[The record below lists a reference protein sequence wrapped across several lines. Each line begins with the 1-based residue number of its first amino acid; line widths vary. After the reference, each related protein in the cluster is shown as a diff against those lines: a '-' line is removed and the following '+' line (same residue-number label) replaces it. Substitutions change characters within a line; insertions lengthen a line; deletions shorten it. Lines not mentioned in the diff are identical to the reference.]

1 MNSKTTIT
9 APPQKIFRPSHL
21 TKILLVLCLVC
32 PAVTLAATVGQPA
45 PFFELEGVD
54 NKTYQLNDF
63 KDKIVFI
70 NFWASW
76 CTPCRKEL
84 PMLDQLQDK
93 FDNLIVLAINVDSER
108 ENADQFLKQ
117 HKIRSLVLYDPQT
130 TVVSSYEAVA
140 MPSSYILDQNGIVR
154 YKHYGFNAKKDPVK
168 WSQEVSSLLQKN
180 K

>member
-1 MNSKTTIT
+1 MTLVS
-9 APPQKIFRPSHL
+9 PYQEIFQSSL
-21 TKILLVLCLVC
+21 LLKILLSFCLAWSTVTY
-32 PAVTLAATVGQPA
+32 AVSVDEPA
-45 PFFELEGVD
+45 PFFKLEGAD
-54 NKTYQLNDF
+54 KNTYQLNDF

-93 FDNLIVLAINVDSER
+93 FENLIVLAINIDSER
-108 ENADQFLKQ
+108 ENANQFLNEY
-117 HKIRSLVLYDPQT
+117 KINSLVLYDPNT
-130 TVVSSYEAVA
+130 EVVSNYGAVA

-154 YKHYGFNAKKDPVK
+154 YKHYGFNAKKDPIK
-168 WSQEVSSLLQKN
+168 WSQEVSSLLHEK

>member
-1 MNSKTTIT
+1 MTIT
-9 APPQKIFRPSHL
+9 SPPQKIFRSSRL
-21 TKILLVLCLVC
+21 TKTLLILCLAW
-32 PAVTLAATVGQPA
+32 PTVTLAAAVGQPA
-45 PFFELEGVD
+45 PFFKLEGAD
-54 NKTYQLNDF
+54 NNSYQLNDF

-93 FDNLIVLAINVDSER
+93 FDNLVVLAINIDR
-108 ENADQFLKQ
+108 DIENANQFLEKY
-117 HKIRSLVLYDPQT
+117 KIRSRVLFDPQT
-130 TVVSSYEAVA
+130 NVVSSFGAVA

-154 YKHYGFNAKKDPVK
+154 YKHYGFNSEKDTIK
-168 WSQEVSSLLQKN
+168 WSQEVSSLLQEK